1 MKRRARTWPTRW
13 SITVGMWFFF
23 HSGFDIENGKKL
35 LEAISQLRRR
45 FKMERDIRGTNTVG
59 ILERDWI
66 PCEG

>member
-1 MKRRARTWPTRW
+1 M
-13 SITVGMWFFF
+13 GMWFFF